1 MYILLFL
8 VGILLVIVNW
18 RAITKEKKSF
28 KGVFNDATINL
39 QDIDLK
45 IGEVR
50 REFAETITEL
60 QREIIDLR
68 EQVENLKNDAP
79 KKLEVPYENHEE
91 LGFNYEVEETINS
104 ELQKFYNRNAE
115 TEDIS
120 YNKDEFSVIDP
131 NSMEIKEQ
139 VYDKPSENKGLGI
152 EVQQKDSYNQVSD
165 DNQLEQAEGLETS
178 NNLKIEDVKNLF
190 NQGLT
195 LDEIAKKLN
204 IGKGEVLLIK
214 DLYLK

>member
-120 YNKDEFSVIDP
+120 YNKGEFSVIDP

-152 EVQQKDSYNQVSD
+152 EVQQKDSYDQVSD

>member
-204 IGKGEVLLIK
+204 MGKGEVLLIK

>member
-28 KGVFNDATINL
+28 KGAFNEATINL

-79 KKLEVPYENHEE
+79 KKLQILYENHED
-91 LGFNYEVEETINS
+91 LGFNYEVGETINS

-120 YNKDEFSVIDP
+120 YNKDELAVIEP

-139 VYDKPSENKGLGI
+139 VYDKPSEEKGLGI
-152 EVQQKDSYNQVSD
+152 EINQKDPYNKVSD
-165 DNQLEQAEGLETS
+165 DSQLEQAEGLETS

>member
-28 KGVFNDATINL
+28 KGVFNEATINL
-39 QDIDLK
+39 KDIDLK

-79 KKLEVPYENHEE
+79 MKLEIPYENHED
-91 LGFNYEVEETINS
+91 LGFNYEVGETINS

-120 YNKDEFSVIDP
+120 YNKDESALIDF
-131 NSMEIKEQ
+131 NSTETKEQ
-139 VYDKPSENKGLGI
+139 VYDKPSEDKGFGSEI
-152 EVQQKDSYNQVSD
+152 QQKGSYNQVSD

-195 LDEIAKKLN
+195 LDEIAAKLN